1 MELNFDDLEMQKW
14 NKLTG
19 RAQRVYEKN
28 RIIYLVIIFT
38 LRVMVVLNVELIT
51 EKKQSAKYRKNI

>member
-14 NKLTG
+14 NKLTR

-28 RIIYLVIIFT
+28 RIIYLVIMFT
-38 LRVMVVLNVELIT
+38 LRVMVVLNFELIT